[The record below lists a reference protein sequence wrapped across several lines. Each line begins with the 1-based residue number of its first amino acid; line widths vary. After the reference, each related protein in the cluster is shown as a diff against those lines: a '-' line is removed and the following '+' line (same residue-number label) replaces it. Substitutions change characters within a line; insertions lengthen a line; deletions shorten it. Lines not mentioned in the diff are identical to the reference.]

1 MLKFAPRAAAAA
13 AAIAIAAS
21 SPVLAQDSTNV
32 IGTEGDW
39 TVFSASSPKEC
50 WAVSAPKSTQ
60 NLDSSGKPK
69 EVTRGDIRLYVAYR
83 PGGQS
88 GEVSFSGGYPFAPG
102 SAVEVNIGG
111 NVFKLFTDGES
122 AWTGSPSEDSKLV
135 SALRGGSSA
144 VLSGRSARGTVTKD
158 TFSLSGITAATN
170 KAQAACK

>member
-39 TVFSASSPKEC
+39 TIFSASSPKEC

-60 NLDSSGKPK
+60 NLDASGKPK
-69 EVTRGDIRLYVAYR
+69 EVTRGDIRMYVAYR
-83 PGGQS
+83 PGQG
-88 GEVSFSGGYPFAPG
+88 GEVSFSGGYSFAPD
-102 SAVEVNIGG
+102 STVEVNIGG
-111 NVFKLFTDGES
+111 NVFKLFTEGES

-144 VLSGRSARGTVTKD
+144 VITGRSARGTVTKD

-170 KAQAACK
+170 KAQGACK

>member
-39 TVFSASSPKEC
+39 TVFSATSPKEC

-60 NLDSSGKPK
+60 NLDANGKPR

-83 PGGQS
+83 PDQS
-88 GEVSFSGGYPFAPG
+88 GEVSFSGGYPFAG
-102 SAVEVNIGG
+102 DSTVEVNVDG
-111 NVFKLFTDGES
+111 NVFKLFTEGES
-122 AWTGSPSEDSKLV
+122 AWTGSPAEDAKLV

-144 VLSGRSARGTVTKD
+144 IVTGRSARGTITKD

>member
-1 MLKFAPRAAAAA
+1 MLKFAPRAAAFA

-39 TVFSASSPKEC
+39 TIFSASSPKEC

-60 NLDSSGKPK
+60 NLDASGKPK
-69 EVTRGDIRLYVAYR
+69 EVTRGDIRMYVAYR
-83 PGGQS
+83 PGQG
-88 GEVSFSGGYPFAPG
+88 GEVSFSGGYSFAPD

-111 NVFKLFTDGES
+111 NVFKLFTEGES

-144 VLSGRSARGTVTKD
+144 VITGRSARGTVTKD

-170 KAQAACK
+170 KAQGACK

>member
-1 MLKFAPRAAAAA
+1 MFTSAPRVAAAATA
-13 AAIAIAAS
+13 FAIFLS
-21 SPVLAQDSTNV
+21 TPVLAQGSSNV

-39 TVFSASSPKEC
+39 TVFSASNPKEC

-83 PGGQS
+83 PGQA
-88 GEVSFSGGYPFAPG
+88 GEVSFSGGYPFAPD

-111 NVFKLFTDGES
+111 QVFKLFTEGES
-122 AWTGSPSEDSKLV
+122 AWTGSPAEDSKLV
-135 SALRGGSSA
+135 SALRAGSSA
-144 VLSGRSARGTVTKD
+144 VVTGRSARGTVTKD